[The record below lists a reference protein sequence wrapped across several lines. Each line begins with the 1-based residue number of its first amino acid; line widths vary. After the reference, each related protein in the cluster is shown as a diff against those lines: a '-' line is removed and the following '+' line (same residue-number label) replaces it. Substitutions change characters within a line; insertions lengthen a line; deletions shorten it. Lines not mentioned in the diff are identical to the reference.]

1 MPTISGIAKDPNDTP
16 ADGVLFERQSPVVSG
31 SNTVTR
37 RAVRATPN
45 STTGAFSVTLL
56 AGIYRYYPD
65 AESDIYVLIEVGSTA
80 ADIEDLVTE
89 TSAPV
94 SLITYFA
101 TLTAAKAHTRFI
113 DDRVYAIASSA
124 SFLGGMFRYDADSSA
139 TADDS
144 DTIALDSIAGRLIR
158 FA

>member
-1 MPTISGIAKDPNDTP
+1 MPTISGIAKDPDGTA
-16 ADGVLFERQSPVVSG
+16 ADGVLFERQSGVVSG

-65 AESDIYVLIEVGSTA
+65 ADADIYVLIEVGASA

-89 TSAPV
+89 TSTPV

-101 TLTAAKAHTRFI
+101 TLTAAKAHTSFVDARM
-113 DDRVYAIASSA
+113 YGIASSA
-124 SFLGGMFRYDADSSA
+124 SFIGGLFVYDEDSTA

-144 DTIALDSIAGRLIR
+144 DTIALDDVDGRLIR

>member
-16 ADGVLFERQSPVVSG
+16 ANGVLFERQSGVVSG
-31 SNTVTR
+31 SNTITR

-45 STTGAFSVTLL
+45 TSTGAFSVTLL
-56 AGIYRYYPD
+56 AGVYRYYPD
-65 AESDIYVLIEVGSTA
+65 ADSDIYVLIEVGSTNA
-80 ADIEDLVTE
+80 NIEDLVTE
-89 TSAPV
+89 TSEPV

-101 TLTAAKAHTRFI
+101 TLAAAKAHTRFI